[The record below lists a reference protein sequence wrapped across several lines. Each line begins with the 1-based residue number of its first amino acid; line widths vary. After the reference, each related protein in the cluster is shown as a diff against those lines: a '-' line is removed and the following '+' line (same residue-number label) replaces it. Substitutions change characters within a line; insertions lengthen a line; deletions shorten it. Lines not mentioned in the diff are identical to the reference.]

1 MRAARPA
8 AATAYSTAMT
18 RTTTRKRGRPEDAQP
33 DPADWR
39 LARHDFH
46 LATPSGSRNESRPY
60 PIAVPRGGPDPT
72 DPAAAPFL
80 PLASPPPASTHRL
93 STDMALQ
100 TFGFQRLQQAV
111 LACLRRQRE
120 RARLT
125 DEQRRTAKAAAARI
139 QQLAAS
145 LTRSAADTIEV
156 SFDSPRG
163 MLAAAPGGAA
173 ARIRLRIGGGGPHAA
188 GEAPPALTL
197 DVDPT
202 DPLVNPKVTAGGVR
216 VDVAPPGLGRLARIA
231 ATNRAGFRP
240 PAPTPRML
248 LAAARACAAGSAIPV
263 RTRAVDDT
271 VEPRVETC
279 TPDAVARLLLACCWP
294 RLTPEDP
301 KSAWVLHLSKHSAG
315 PDAQQTARARCDRA
329 SRSILVDE
337 SALDAGDG
345 EAVAALVA
353 ALRAA
358 GRDPGERYW
367 THHRTPYPAEQA
379 AP

>member
-1 MRAARPA
+1 MRAARLA
-8 AATAYSTAMT
+8 AATPYSTAMT

-46 LATPSGSRNESRPY
+46 LATPRGARNEPRPY

-80 PLASPPPASTHRL
+80 PLVSPPPASTHRL

-100 TFGFQRLQQAV
+100 TFGFRRLHQAV
-111 LACLRRQRE
+111 LACLRRERE

-125 DEQRRTAKAAAARI
+125 EEQHRTAEAADARI
-139 QQLAAS
+139 ERLAAS
-145 LTRSAADTIEV
+145 LTKSAADGIEV

-173 ARIRLRIGGGGPHAA
+173 ARIRLRIGGNGRHAG
-188 GEAPPALTL
+188 GEAPLPLTL
-197 DVDPT
+197 DVDPA
-202 DPLVNPKVTAGGVR
+202 DPLVNPKVAAGGVR
-216 VDVAPPGLGRLARIA
+216 IDVAPPGLGRLARIA
-231 ATNRAGFRP
+231 ATDRAGFRP
-240 PAPTPRML
+240 PAPTPRMV
-248 LAAARACAAGSAIPV
+248 LAAARACAAGWAIRV
-263 RTRAVDDT
+263 RTRTVDDT

-301 KSAWVLHLSKHSAG
+301 KSAWVLHLRKQSAG
-315 PDAQQTARARCDRA
+315 PDAQRTTLARCDRA
-329 SRSILVDE
+329 SGCIVMDE
-337 SALDAGDG
+337 HRLDDGDG
-345 EAVAALVA
+345 EAVTGLVA

-358 GRDPGERYW
+358 GRAPGERYW
-367 THHRTPYPAEQA
+367 THHRTPYPAEQT